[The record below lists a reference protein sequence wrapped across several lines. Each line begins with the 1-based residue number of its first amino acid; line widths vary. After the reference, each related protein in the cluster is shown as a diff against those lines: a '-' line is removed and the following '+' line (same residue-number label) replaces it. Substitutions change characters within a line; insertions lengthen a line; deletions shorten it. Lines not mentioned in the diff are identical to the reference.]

1 MGAQN
6 SEARKAHDLL
16 DRSKLRDFGRPTYP
30 TSVLDALDL
39 LHELEWIIYEDGTVH
54 CPDCRAHEV
63 NGHHEDC
70 GLDHVLRAIEVPH
83 GK

>member
-1 MGAQN
+1 MTAQN
-6 SEARKAHDLL
+6 SEARKAHESAPVATL
-16 DRSKLRDFGRPTYP
+16 PIP
-30 TSVLDALDL
+30 VADALDL

-70 GLDHVLRAIEVPH
+70 GLAHVLGQLGAFA
-83 GK
+83 